1 MEPGAEFND
10 PCRPLPTQDIL
21 RLHDSAAAGLMI
33 LLQLLSQGLNILR
46 IPPRF
51 QKIVPRYMDDIAGWG
66 NTHCEANTTLKDY
79 ITSQQPYFFAR
90 PKFSS
95 LIIMLF
101 NIKKK
106 ERKNT

>member
-1 MEPGAEFND
+1 
-10 PCRPLPTQDIL
+10 
-21 RLHDSAAAGLMI
+21 
-33 LLQLLSQGLNILR
+33 
-46 IPPRF
+46 
-51 QKIVPRYMDDIAGWG
+51 MDDIAGWG

-106 ERKNT
+106 RKEKHLKVRFNCRSQTCFNTLWITYWQSGEDTEQDFAA